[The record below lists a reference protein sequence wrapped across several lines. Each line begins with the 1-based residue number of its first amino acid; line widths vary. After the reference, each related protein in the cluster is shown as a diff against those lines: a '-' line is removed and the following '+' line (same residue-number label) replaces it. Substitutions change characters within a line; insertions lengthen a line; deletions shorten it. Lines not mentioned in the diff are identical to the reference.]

1 MCVSFQDSVAFEEM
15 VVDFSQ
21 EVWAPLEPAKK
32 IQYRDVMLENY
43 RNLASATL
51 ISSLV
56 DLCCKYF
63 LSTCYVLGTVLGLR

>member
-1 MCVSFQDSVAFEEM
+1 MCVSFQDSVTFEEM

-32 IQYRDVMLENY
+32 ILYRDVMLENY

-51 ISSLV
+51 ISLLV
-56 DLCCKYF
+56 DLCFKYF